1 MHLNFYRNLNLVV
14 LKKVEEVRFMSRY
27 SMKLAYVESVSN
39 KFPLTLV
46 KSSGKKKGRPV
57 DNEPG
62 INVAFNESREI
73 RSGTAGNRLVKAL
86 FTCVIPLAVTRGLRL
101 IPAVYE

>member
-27 SMKLAYVESVSN
+27 STKLAYVESVSN

-46 KSSGKKKGRPV
+46 KSSGKKKGGRWTMNRALTWLLTNP
-57 DNEPG
+57 EKSGAGPQG
-62 INVAFNESREI
+62 TGSLKRCSR
-73 RSGTAGNRLVKAL
+73 A
-86 FTCVIPLAVTRGLRL
+86 
-101 IPAVYE
+101 